1 MPQNVSCREGMLCL
15 VVPLLCL
22 FYKSYRSSWS
32 SLHRNVYEID
42 IQSQVI
48 RDYINMGFV
57 MFHSNAILFCRWS
70 VKCTGQR
77 TIMNLNSTEILLW
90 RLSPTQPSTF
100 MTLESLKLNWSVL
113 YYLHIE
119 SSDINLTKKVLI
131 KDIISIRL
139 FVYM

>member
-1 MPQNVSCREGMLCL
+1 MYYLLWLNVFILQVLQVEL
-15 VVPLLCL
+15 
-22 FYKSYRSSWS
+22 K
-32 SLHRNVYEID
+32 SLHRYVYKID
-42 IQSQVI
+42 IQSQAM
-48 RDYINMGFV
+48 RDYIIMGFV
-57 MFHSNAILFCRWS
+57 MFHRIALLFCRWS

-119 SSDINLTKKVLI
+119 SSDINLTKKVLM
-131 KDIISIRL
+131 KDIISIVKACVIESMWDS
-139 FVYM
+139 VYM